1 MAPDVRLLERGPTE
15 AVADPAGVPLR
26 PLRAGGSEQMRVLG
40 VVPLQDQDK
49 LMVVVGHL
57 VDAGARAA
65 GVTEAPVPEHLG
77 DEALSVDLRSRTV
90 RVRGEQV
97 DLCYQEFE
105 LLALMAASPGRV
117 FTRRELAQEV
127 WGADVSIGSRTVDVH
142 VHRIRRKLGSLRTR
156 VGTVRRVGYT
166 YREL

>member
-15 AVADPAGVPLR
+15 ASDTPAGLR
-26 PLRAGGSEQMRVLG
+26 PLHAGGSEQMRVLG

-57 VDAGARAA
+57 VDAGTRAA
-65 GVTEAPVPEHLG
+65 RFGGPSPAPEHLG
-77 DEALSVDLRSRTV
+77 DAALSVDLRSRTV
-90 RVRGEQV
+90 RVRGEAV

-117 FTRRELAQEV
+117 FTRSELAREV

-142 VHRIRRKLGSLRTR
+142 VHRIRRKLGSLRSR

-166 YREL
+166 YREV